1 MAKPG
6 VHKGQRQTR
15 LNAAQC
21 GGEADEECTVGLI
34 SDTHGLVR
42 QEALEALNGSE
53 LIVHAG
59 DVGDKDVLDALSRI
73 APVFAVRGNNDR
85 GKWADKLP
93 ITTIVDVG
101 AIRIGVVHILRDFG
115 MDPCEEGLSAV
126 ISGHSHRASVRE
138 KNGVIYINPG
148 TAGPRRFGQPAT
160 VALLR
165 VAGAALSAEIVNLA
179 M

>member
-6 VHKGQRQTR
+6 AHKGQRQMR
-15 LNAAQC
+15 LDTAQC
-21 GGEADEECTVGLI
+21 GEESGKECTVGVI

-42 QEALEALNGSE
+42 PEALEALLGSE
-53 LIVHAG
+53 LIIHAG
-59 DVGDKDVLDALSRI
+59 DVGRQEVLEALGRI

-101 AIRIGVVHILRDFG
+101 EVRIGVVHILRDFG
-115 MDPCEEGLSAV
+115 MDPKEDNLSGI
-126 ISGHSHRASVRE
+126 ISGHSHRASVRD
-138 KNGVIYINPG
+138 KNGILYLNPG

-160 VALLR
+160 VAKLR
-165 VAGAALSAEIVNLA
+165 VRGKEISVEQITL
-179 M
+179 